1 MKNTLTTIRLT
12 APAVGFGAI
21 TGAVTA
27 LVVVLYKWCAKLAI
41 AGAEAGYHFLRG
53 YLWCLPLV
61 LAALGGVALLLSR
74 VYRREPNLRGGGI
87 PTAIGILR
95 GQIPFRWLA
104 TLIGTF
110 GLSLLS
116 FLIGVPLGNEG
127 PSVQIGTA
135 VGRGSV
141 SFSQKHAAWD
151 RYAMTGGACA
161 GFAVATGAPISGV
174 LFAVEEAHRRVS
186 PTIFV
191 AACTSVL
198 CAGLTN
204 ATISPLLGV
213 STALFPALS
222 LVTLSVREAWLP
234 LAVGAA
240 VGLFAVA
247 FLQYYRLLSRVFHR
261 TLRAVKSV
269 WKIWF
274 VLAATVAVG
283 LFSFSG
289 ISTGHELIL
298 SLLGGGTAVWL
309 LAVLLILRVTLTLC
323 ANVNHITGGIFLPL
337 LAIGALFSA
346 LLGEGAAVL
355 PTLGRE
361 YYSVVLMLGIP
372 ACVAGMMRMP
382 LTAIV
387 FAVEALS
394 GYGNVLYV
402 ILAAATAFIVT
413 ELFGAE
419 SINDS
424 VLEHRVASLN
434 KHAARRLI
442 DTKVTVQA
450 GSFAVGR
457 EIRDIF
463 WPNGLFVLSV
473 RSAGEKRGGGLHAG
487 DVLHVR
493 YTTDGSTAAR
503 EALMAVV
510 GEQEYDET
518 EAVDE

>member
-1 MKNTLTTIRLT
+1 MKNALTTIRLT
-12 APAVGFGAI
+12 APAVGFGAV

-27 LVVVLYKWCAKLAI
+27 LVVVLYKWCAKLAV
-41 AGAEAGYHFLRG
+41 AGAEVGYHFLRG
-53 YLWCLPLV
+53 HLWCLPLV

-141 SFSQKHAAWD
+141 SFSKKHAAWD

-204 ATISPLLGV
+204 AAISPLVGV

-222 LVTLSVREAWLP
+222 LVTLTVREAWLP

-247 FLQYYRLLSRVFHR
+247 FLRYYRLLSRFFHK
-261 TLRAVKSV
+261 TLASVKSV

-283 LFSFSG
+283 LFTFLG

-298 SLLGGGTAVWL
+298 SLLDGGTALWL
-309 LAVLLILRVTLTLC
+309 LAVLLVLRTTLTLC

-355 PTLGRE
+355 PALGRE
-361 YYSVVLMLGIP
+361 YYSVVLMLGIT

-402 ILAAATAFIVT
+402 ILAAATAFTVT
-413 ELFGAE
+413 ELFGVE

-434 KHAARRLI
+434 KNAARRLI

-450 GSFAVGR
+450 DSFAVGR
-457 EIRDIF
+457 EIRDVF

-473 RSAGEKRGGGLHAG
+473 RSAGERRGDGLQVG

-503 EALMAVV
+503 EALTAVV
-510 GEQEYDET
+510 GEQDYDET
-518 EAVDE
+518 EATDE

>member
-1 MKNTLTTIRLT
+1 MKNTVKKLQLT
-12 APAVGFGAI
+12 APAVGFGAM

-27 LVVVLYKWCAKLAI
+27 LVVVVYKWCAKWAI
-41 AGAEAGYHFLRG
+41 TGAEHGYHWLRG
-53 YLWCLPLV
+53 HWWAVPLV
-61 LAALGGVALLLSR
+61 IGVLGGVALLLSR

-104 TLIGTF
+104 TLLGTF

-141 SFSQKHAAWD
+141 SLFKRHAAWD

-186 PTIFV
+186 PTIFI

-204 ATISPLLGV
+204 EAVSPLFGV
-213 STALFPALS
+213 STSLFPSMSPASLS
-222 LVTLSVREAWLP
+222 LREAWLP
-234 LAVGAA
+234 LVVGAA
-240 VGLFAVA
+240 VGLFAVG
-247 FLQYYRLLSRVFHR
+247 FLQYYRLLSHFFHK
-261 TLRAVKSV
+261 TLRAVRSV

-274 VLAATVAVG
+274 VLAATVVVG
-283 LFSFSG
+283 LVTFSG
-289 ISTGHELIL
+289 VSTGHELIL
-298 SLLGGGTAVWL
+298 SLFEGGTALWL
-309 LAVLLILRVTLTLC
+309 LVVLLIVRTTLTLC

-337 LAIGALFSA
+337 LAIGALISA
-346 LLGEGAAVL
+346 ILGEGAALL
-355 PTLGRE
+355 PALGRE
-361 YYSVVLMLGIP
+361 YYPVVLMLGIT
-372 ACVAGMMRMP
+372 ACISGMMRMP

-394 GYGNVLYV
+394 GYHHILYV
-402 ILAAATAFIVT
+402 ILTAVTAFVIT

-419 SINDS
+419 SINDR

-434 KHAARRLI
+434 KQRHRRVI
-442 DTKVTVQA
+442 DTTITVQEGA
-450 GSFAVGR
+450 FAVGR
-457 EIRDIF
+457 AVRDIF

-473 RSAGEKRGGGLHAG
+473 RSKDTVPAEGLRVG

-493 YTTDGSTAAR
+493 YTADETTAAR
-503 EALMAVV
+503 QALVAVV
-510 GEQEYDET
+510 GEQEYEET

>member
-1 MKNTLTTIRLT
+1 MKNTLKTIRLT
-12 APAVGFGAI
+12 APAVGFGVI

-27 LVVVLYKWCAKLAI
+27 LVVVLYKWCAKLVI
-41 AGAEAGYHFLRG
+41 AGAEGGYHFLRG
-53 YLWCLPLV
+53 HLWCLPLV

-95 GQIPFRWLA
+95 GQIPFRWFV
-104 TLIGTF
+104 TLVGTF

-141 SFSQKHAAWD
+141 SLSKKHAAWD

-191 AACTSVL
+191 AACSSVL

-204 ATISPLLGV
+204 AAISPLVGV
-213 STALFPALS
+213 STALFPPLS
-222 LVTLSVREAWLP
+222 LVTLSVRQTWLP

-247 FLQYYRLLSRVFHR
+247 FLQYYRLLSRFFHK
-261 TLRAVKSV
+261 TLASVKPV

-274 VLAATVAVG
+274 VLAATVAIG
-283 LFSFSG
+283 LFTFSG
-289 ISTGHELIL
+289 VSTGHELIL
-298 SLLGGGTAVWL
+298 SLFEGGAALWL
-309 LAVLLILRVTLTLC
+309 LAVLIVVRTTLTLC
-323 ANVNHITGGIFLPL
+323 ANVNHVTGGIFLPL

-346 LLGEGAAVL
+346 LLGEGAALLSVL
-355 PTLGRE
+355 GQE
-361 YYSVVLMLGIP
+361 YYPVVLMLGIT

-394 GYGNVLYV
+394 GYHNILYV
-402 ILAAATAFIVT
+402 ILAAATAFIIT

-457 EIRDIF
+457 AVRDIF
-463 WPNGLFVLSV
+463 WPNGLYVLSV
-473 RSAGEKRGGGLHAG
+473 RSAGEKHGGGLHAG

-493 YTTDGSTAAR
+493 YTTDGGAAAR
-503 EALMAVV
+503 EALAAVV
-510 GEQEYDET
+510 GEQEYEET
-518 EAVDE
+518 EAADE

>member
-1 MKNTLTTIRLT
+1 MKNTVNKIRLT

-27 LVVVLYKWCAKLAI
+27 LVVVLYKWCAKLII
-41 AGAEAGYHFLRG
+41 AGAESGYHFLREH
-53 YLWCLPLV
+53 LWCLPLV
-61 LAALGGVALLLSR
+61 LAALGGVALVLSR

-95 GQIPFRWLA
+95 GQIPFRWFV

-116 FLIGVPLGNEG
+116 FFIGVPLGNEG

-141 SFSQKHAAWD
+141 SFSKKHAAWD

-191 AACTSVL
+191 AACSSVL

-204 ATISPLLGV
+204 AALSPLVGV

-222 LVTLSVREAWLP
+222 LVTLSVRQAWLP

-247 FLQYYRLLSRVFHR
+247 FLQYYRLLSRFFHQ
-261 TLRAVKSV
+261 TLASVRSV

-274 VLAATVAVG
+274 VLAATVAAG
-283 LFSFSG
+283 LCTFSG
-289 ISTGHELIL
+289 VSTGHELIL
-298 SLLGGGTAVWL
+298 SLLDGGAALWL
-309 LAVLLILRVTLTLC
+309 LALLLVVRTTLTLC

-346 LLGEGAAVL
+346 LLGEGAALL
-355 PTLGRE
+355 PALGRE
-361 YYSVVLMLGIP
+361 YYPVVLMLGIT
-372 ACVAGMMRMP
+372 ACIAGMMRMP

-402 ILAAATAFIVT
+402 ILAAATAFTVT
-413 ELFGAE
+413 ELFGVE

-424 VLEHRVASLN
+424 VLEHRVASLKN
-434 KHAARRLI
+434 HAARRLI

-457 EIRDIF
+457 AVRDIF

-473 RSAGEKRGGGLHAG
+473 RSTEEKRGGGLHAG

-493 YTTDGSTAAR
+493 YTTDGSAAAR
-503 EALMAVV
+503 EALTAVV
-510 GEQEYDET
+510 GEQEYEET
-518 EAVDE
+518 EAADD

>member
-1 MKNTLTTIRLT
+1 MKNTLKTIRLT
-12 APAVGFGAI
+12 APAVGFGAV
-21 TGAVTA
+21 TGAATA
-27 LVVVLYKWCAKLAI
+27 VIVVLYKWCAKLVI
-41 AGAEAGYHFLRG
+41 AGAESGYHFLRG
-53 YLWCLPLV
+53 HLWCLPLV

-95 GQIPFRWLA
+95 GQIPFRWFV
-104 TLIGTF
+104 TLVGTF

-141 SFSQKHAAWD
+141 SLSKKHAAWD

-191 AACTSVL
+191 AACSSVL
-198 CAGLTN
+198 CAGLTS
-204 ATISPLLGV
+204 AALSPLVGV

-222 LVTLSVREAWLP
+222 LVTLSVRQAWLP

-240 VGLFAVA
+240 VGLFAVV
-247 FLQYYRLLSRVFHR
+247 FLRYYRLLSRFFHK
-261 TLRAVKSV
+261 TLASVKSV

-283 LFSFSG
+283 LCSFSG

-298 SLLGGGTAVWL
+298 SLFEGGTALWL
-309 LAVLLILRVTLTLC
+309 LVGLLVLRATLTLC

-346 LLGEGAAVL
+346 LLGEGAALL
-355 PTLGRE
+355 PALGRE
-361 YYSVVLMLGIP
+361 YYPVVLMLGIT

-402 ILAAATAFIVT
+402 ILAAATAFTVT

-434 KHAARRLI
+434 KRANRRLI
-442 DTKVTVQA
+442 DTRVTVQE

-457 EIRDIF
+457 AVRDIF

-473 RSAGEKRGGGLHAG
+473 RSAEKGRGTLHAG

-493 YTTDGSTAAR
+493 YTTDGSTAVR
-503 EALMAVV
+503 EALTAVV
-510 GEQEYDET
+510 GEQEYEET
-518 EAVDE
+518 EAADE